1 MRAWLRVLLAAL
13 VLTSG
18 GVLLQL
24 VSRTEAVPLRRAFD
38 ELPLRLGAY
47 RGVDE
52 ELEPEVVKTLG
63 ATDIVLRR
71 YTADGRSPVWL
82 YAGFYTS
89 QRTGAVIHSPK
100 QCLPGNGWNIV
111 RSERVLLDLSSAAPG
126 RIAVNRVLVSRGEDR
141 QLVLY
146 WYQERGRVI
155 ADEYWGKAYLVWDSM
170 TRGRSDGALVRLS
183 TPIVAT
189 EAATYGALVDFA
201 RDVMPLLTEF
211 LPS

>member
-1 MRAWLRVLLAAL
+1 MRAGLRVLVAAL

-18 GVLLQL
+18 GVLLQ
-24 VSRTEAVPLRRAFD
+24 VAARTEAVPLRRAFD

-47 RGVDE
+47 HGVDE

-63 ATDIVLRR
+63 ATDVVLRR

-82 YAGFYTS
+82 YAGFYAS

-155 ADEYWGKAYLVWDSM
+155 ADEYWGKAYLAWDSM

>member
-111 RSERVLLDLSSAAPG
+111 RSERVLLDLSSAA
-126 RIAVNRVLVSRGEDR
+126 LVSRGEDR

>member
-82 YAGFYTS
+82 YAGFYAS

-155 ADEYWGKAYLVWDSM
+155 ADEYWGKAYLAWDSM

-201 RDVMPLLTEF
+201 RDVMPLLTES

>member
-1 MRAWLRVLLAAL
+1 MRAGLRVLVAAM

-18 GVLLQL
+18 GLLLQL

-52 ELEPEVVKTLG
+52 ELEPEVLKTLG
-63 ATDIVLRR
+63 ATDVLLRR
-71 YTADGRSPVWL
+71 YTAAGRPPVWL
-82 YAGFYTS
+82 YAGFYAS

-111 RSERVLLDLSSAAPG
+111 RSEHVLLDLPAAAPG

-141 QLVLY
+141 QVVLY

-170 TRGRSDGALVRLS
+170 TRGRTDGALVRLS
-183 TPIVAT
+183 MPIVT
-189 EAATYGALVDFA
+189 SEAATSAALVDFA

>member
-1 MRAWLRVLLAAL
+1 MRAWLRVFIAAL

-18 GVLLQL
+18 GVLLQIA
-24 VSRTEAVPLRRAFD
+24 SRTEAVPLRRAFD
-38 ELPLRLGAY
+38 ELPLRVGAY
-47 RGVDE
+47 HGVDE

-63 ATDIVLRR
+63 ATDVLLRR
-71 YTADGRSPVWL
+71 YTADGRPPVWL
-82 YAGFYTS
+82 YAGFYAS

-111 RSERVLLDLSSAAPG
+111 RSEHVVLDLPVAAPR

-155 ADEYWGKAYLVWDSM
+155 ADEYRGKAYLVWDSM
-170 TRGRSDGALVRLS
+170 TRGRTDGALVRLS
-183 TPIVAT
+183 TPVGAS

>member
-82 YAGFYTS
+82 YAGFYAS

-155 ADEYWGKAYLVWDSM
+155 ADEYWGKAYLAWDSM